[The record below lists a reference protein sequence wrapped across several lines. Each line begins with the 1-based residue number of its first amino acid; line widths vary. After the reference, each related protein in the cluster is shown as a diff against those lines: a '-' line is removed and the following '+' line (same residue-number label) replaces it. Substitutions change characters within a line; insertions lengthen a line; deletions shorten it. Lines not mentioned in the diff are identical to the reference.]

1 VDTKINPD
9 KIKEIIEQRFAQAPA
24 IIKKSFPDVL
34 QNSPVSWITLSPPDY
49 LMVVFLD
56 PGDEIRIKE
65 YTSKKYDPF
74 PGLITL
80 ENKGAAFRIDKSR
93 SMLIQSCTVKNSYAL
108 FLGSDSTII
117 MADHTQSIKT
127 QELGQINYHI
137 PLAYIVSYGSEISKA
152 TVYDYFDGL
161 IAYSINMWRGS
172 SA

>member
-1 VDTKINPD
+1 MDTKINPD
-9 KIKEIIEQRFAQAPA
+9 KIKELIEQRFTQAPA
-24 IIKKSFPDVL
+24 LIKKSFPAVL

-56 PGDEIRIKE
+56 PGDEVRIKE
-65 YTSKKYDPF
+65 YISKKYDPF

-80 ENKGAAFRIDKSR
+80 ENKGAAFRVDKAR
-93 SMLIQSCTVKNSYAL
+93 SMLIQSCTVENSYTL
-108 FLGSDSTII
+108 SLGGDSTII
-117 MADHTQSIKT
+117 MADHTQSLKT

-137 PLAYIVSYGSEISKA
+137 PLAYIVSYGSEINKA

-161 IAYSINMWRGS
+161 IAYSINMWRGT